1 MFSFVYTLFT
11 NRAKIIKYEII
22 HLNHLEKNLLPLIFP
37 K

>member
-22 HLNHLEKNLLPLIFP
+22 CLNHLEKTISHLISP